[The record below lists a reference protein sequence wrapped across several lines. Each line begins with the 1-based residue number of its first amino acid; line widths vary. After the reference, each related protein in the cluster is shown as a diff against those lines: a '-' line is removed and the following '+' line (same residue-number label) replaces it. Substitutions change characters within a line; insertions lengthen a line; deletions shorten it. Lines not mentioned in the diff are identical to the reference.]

1 MVQTI
6 FRLNSYLKTVLCS
19 EKYFKKVF
27 YINNFEKK
35 SMFLVWSNIKNY
47 ICISQLS
54 YINTN
59 VSISTNDW
67 ISTFFLFFKYNS

>member
-1 MVQTI
+1 MDCNGVQTI

-35 SMFLVWSNIKNY
+35 KKVFGLE
-47 ICISQLS
+47 
-54 YINTN
+54 
-59 VSISTNDW
+59 
-67 ISTFFLFFKYNS
+67 